1 MEQSDLVGLVV
12 EYRGSSWCVVGSS
25 FGTVLA
31 EFATEAEADQYVR
44 TAELRATRVRAGSD
58 RCSE

>member
-31 EFATEAEADQYVR
+31 EFATEAEADQYIR
-44 TAELRATRVRAGSD
+44 TAELRAARVCAGSNQW
-58 RCSE
+58 SK